1 MKRKNA
7 GLTNEAQPKRRHLY
21 QGCPGRSTA
30 SRTGERQRRALVE
43 MAERYLRASVGFTL
57 VEVLIA
63 LLLTALVL
71 VPAMSAMANLLGNT
85 VKRDVKAQALDLAR
99 STIEALKDLGADA
112 FSKGTSVTTVTS
124 FDGNGSFDIE
134 RVMQIYDEDS
144 GSRLWEVTVSVYEH
158 PMSDSA
164 TPLCSL
170 TTLIYPE

>member
-7 GLTNEAQPKRRHLY
+7 GVPSEAQSGCQQLY
-21 QGCPGRSTA
+21 QGYRVWSMV
-30 SRTGERQRRALVE
+30 SRIGERRRLVSVE
-43 MAERYLRASVGFTL
+43 VARQHLRTSVGFTL

-63 LLLTALVL
+63 LLLIALVI
-71 VPAMSAMANLLGNT
+71 VPAMSTIANLLENT

-99 STIEALKDLGADA
+99 STIEALKDLGADT

-124 FDGNGSFDIE
+124 SDGNRSFDIE
-134 RVMQIYDEDS
+134 RVMRIYDEDS

-158 PMSDSA
+158 PMSDNA

-170 TTLIYPE
+170 TTLIYPQ